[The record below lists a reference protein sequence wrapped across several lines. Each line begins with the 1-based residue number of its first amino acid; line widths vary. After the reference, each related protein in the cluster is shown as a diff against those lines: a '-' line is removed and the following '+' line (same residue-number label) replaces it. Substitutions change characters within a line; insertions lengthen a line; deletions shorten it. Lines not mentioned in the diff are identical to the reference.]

1 MSLQGITIL
10 LTRTAEANA
19 ELAAVFNRRGAKTR
33 SLPTIE
39 IVDPASWEGTDK
51 AILDLARYDC
61 VFFTSRN
68 AVERLLHRIEQVQ
81 PEAIARLASCKIYA
95 VGEHTE
101 EAIEE
106 AGLTVALTPE
116 VHSAEALA
124 ESLGNESLAGRMF
137 LFPKSDIAGD
147 VVPSFLRSAGAAVD
161 EIVVYRNVAPEGN
174 KLDEIR
180 NALANGDIHAVTFF
194 SPSAVRR
201 FVQMLGT
208 KCIGTTPVAVIG
220 RTTGN
225 AARSL
230 GIEPTILP
238 DRASAEAMAEAIE
251 RFFNPERQ

>member
-1 MSLQGITIL
+1 LSLQGITIL

-51 AILDLARYDC
+51 AILDLARYDG

-194 SPSAVRR
+194 SPSAVGSIE
-201 FVQMLGT
+201 QLM
-208 KCIGTTPVAVIG
+208 PVL
-220 RTTGN
+220 RTSA
-225 AARSL
+225 AARSATNRSSRCTTGL
-230 GIEPTILP
+230 PVVRPTTSP
-238 DRASAEAMAEAIE
+238 
-251 RFFNPERQ
+251 